1 MEEAVRRIIQ
11 CGCGQGEDTG
21 RQGLLDTPKRVAQAW
36 LAMAGADKVHDDDKR
51 CKNNASDIIKNA
63 LFHEDILTTSP
74 HCGFVLV
81 RDMTFACLHRDTL
94 LPMYGKC
101 HVAYIPKNGTIVGL
115 SKLSRVVSNV
125 SVRGL
130 QRGDDLC
137 AAVLEVVDSTV
148 DCNGGVAVLVDVWEY
163 TKYLHQDSTLS
174 SMKINHHH
182 QKRHTY
188 CKRTGLFAEES
199 SCAMDEVQAMLG
211 LVVHPTLSDLANGT
225 DDGPMDV
232 VYKDNRNDDKESI
245 VGAVAVLLESIGED
259 PSTEQS
265 RISAANYASWFLDST
280 RGYFMEEISGNKCC
294 DISIDSKR
302 IIEKNQEESVL
313 GIPTEVSSASS
324 ADDALGN
331 YSVKT
336 FAFTSQCEHH
346 LLPFSGHF
354 AVLFLNSTSPIDNA
368 TIDAVD
374 RECTYHVDRFSK
386 RLQVQERL
394 TQQVADAFWSGIV
407 RLGMISQIEHIVVVC
422 ECKHMCM
429 IARGVQQHC
438 SATTTYTTRSATDES
453 LAGNIRVKALHVLRE
468 ELSDSSV

>member
-1 MEEAVRRIIQ
+1 MEEAVRKIIQ
-11 CGCGQGEDTG
+11 SGCGCAEDTG
-21 RQGLLDTPKRVAQAW
+21 RQGLLDTPKRVAHAW
-36 LAMAGADKVHDDDKR
+36 MAMAAADKANKDKTECR
-51 CKNNASDIIKNA
+51 VNASDLIKNA
-63 LFHEDILTTSP
+63 LFHEEILTTSP

-148 DCNGGVAVLVDVWEY
+148 DCNEGVAVLIDVWEY
-163 TKYLHQDSTLS
+163 TKYLDPIL
-174 SMKINHHH
+174 SMKVNHHH

-188 CKRTGLFAEES
+188 CKKTGAFADEA
-199 SCAMDEVQAMLG
+199 SCAIHEVQAMLG
-211 LVVHPTLSDLANGT
+211 LVIPPTSDDPNINQEDMELEYDT
-225 DDGPMDV
+225 MDR
-232 VYKDNRNDDKESI
+232 KESKESI
-245 VGAVAVLLESIGED
+245 ASAVSILLESIGED
-259 PSTEQS
+259 PTTD
-265 RISAANYASWFLDST
+265 RLRASAANYASWFLDST
-280 RGYFMEEISGNKCC
+280 RGYFMEATPQTKVFNMKKEDDEIVDRNHG
-294 DISIDSKR
+294 
-302 IIEKNQEESVL
+302 ESVL
-313 GIPTEVSSASS
+313 GSPIELSSATS
-324 ADDALGN
+324 ADDALGH
-331 YSVKT
+331 YAVKT

-354 AVLFLNSTSPIDNA
+354 AVMFLNSSSPIDSA
-368 TIDAVD
+368 TIDIVD
-374 RECTYHVDRFSK
+374 TECTYQVDRFSK

-394 TQQVADAFWSGIV
+394 TQQVADAFWQGIL
-407 RLGMISQIEHIVVVC
+407 RLGLVTEIEDIVVVC

-438 SATTTYTTRSATDES
+438 SATTTYTTRSANGMSMTGQ
-453 LAGNIRVKALHVLRE
+453 ARVKALHVLRE
-468 ELSDSSV
+468 ELSDSI

>member
-11 CGCGQGEDTG
+11 SGCGCGEDTG
-21 RQGLLDTPKRVAQAW
+21 RQGLLDTPKRVAHAW
-36 LAMAGADKVHDDDKR
+36 MAMAAADKAHKDKKG
-51 CKNNASDIIKNA
+51 CQVNASDLIKNA
-63 LFHEDILTTSP
+63 LFHEEILTTSP

-81 RDMTFACLHRDTL
+81 RDMTFACLHKDTL

-148 DCNGGVAVLVDVWEY
+148 DCNGGVAVLIDAWEY
-163 TKYLHQDSTLS
+163 TKYLDPSLN
-174 SMKINHHH
+174 MKVNHHH

-188 CKRTGLFAEES
+188 CKRTGAFADEA
-199 SCAMDEVQAMLG
+199 SCAIDEVQAMLG
-211 LVVHPTLSDLANGT
+211 LVVPSTPSEGSMINHEEMELEYDSMRSKNSKDLIA
-225 DDGPMDV
+225 
-232 VYKDNRNDDKESI
+232 SA
-245 VGAVAVLLESIGED
+245 VGILLESIGED
-259 PSTEQS
+259 PTTAQS
-265 RISAANYASWFLDST
+265 RASAANYASWFLDST
-280 RGYFMEEISGNKCC
+280 RGYFMNAAPRTTILNSIKADDQIGDGNHG
-294 DISIDSKR
+294 
-302 IIEKNQEESVL
+302 ESVL
-313 GIPTEVSSASS
+313 GIPTEVSSATS
-324 ADDALGN
+324 ADDALGH
-331 YSVKT
+331 YAVKT

-354 AVLFLNSTSPIDNA
+354 AVMFLNSSSPIDSA
-368 TIDAVD
+368 TMDSVD
-374 RECTYHVDRFSK
+374 RECTYQVDRFSK

-394 TQQVADAFWSGIV
+394 TQQVADAFWQGIL
-407 RLGMISQIEHIVVVC
+407 RLELVTEIEDIVVVC

-438 SATTTYTTRSATDES
+438 SATTTYTTRSADGISMTGQ
-453 LAGNIRVKALHVLRE
+453 AKVKALHVLRE
-468 ELSDSSV
+468 ELSDCML